1 MGSWGSW
8 RRRLGSLEGRPGGP
22 AGATLEVRLA
32 GDPTSGP
39 AFYRVR
45 AVLRGIKDEEFA
57 AALFPATPTDRAERL
72 EALRAVMEDH
82 GLTEDLVERAVGEH
96 SPVLRRVP
104 LEDRSKA
111 LFRPV
116 VLARREGVQRA
127 AGVRQ

>member
-8 RRRLGSLEGRPGGP
+8 RRRLRSLGGQPGGP
-22 AGATLEVRLA
+22 AKATVEGRLA

-45 AVLRGIKDEEFA
+45 AGLRRIKDEEFA
-57 AALFPATPTDRAERL
+57 AALFPATPTDREERL
-72 EALRAVMEDH
+72 EALVAVLEVH
-82 GLTEDLVERAVGEH
+82 GITRELVERAMGEQ

-104 LEDRSKA
+104 VEDRAKA
-111 LFRPV
+111 LMRPV
-116 VLARREGVQRA
+116 VLERREGVQRA